1 MNIAVYCGASLGN
14 SPVYQEAAVEVGEWI
29 ARQGHVLVYGGGRA
43 GLMGMLADTVL
54 SHGGE
59 VIGIIPGFLRDRELA
74 HPHLTELI
82 VVDSMPE
89 RKKYMMDLSKA
100 YLALPGGPG
109 TLEEITE
116 CVSWA
121 RIGQNE
127 NPCIFYNKNGY
138 YDHVDSFYS
147 KMVEE
152 GFLSAEDR
160 SKILFSD
167 SIGEIEAFIES
178 YIPPGIRQYQV

>member
-1 MNIAVYCGASLGN
+1 
-14 SPVYQEAAVEVGEWI
+14 
-29 ARQGHVLVYGGGRA
+29 
-43 GLMGMLADTVL
+43 MGILADTVL

-127 NPCIFYNKNGY
+127 HPCIFYNKNGY
-138 YDHVDSFYS
+138 YDLVDSFYS
-147 KMVEE
+147 KMVDE
-152 GFLSAEDR
+152 GFLSTEDR

-167 SIGEIEAFIES
+167 SIGQIEAFIES